1 MMSFDLRPLF
11 LLLGKLTD
19 WFLYDRYLRH
29 ERGNEVLN
37 R

>member
-19 WFLYDRYLRH
+19 WFLYGRDLRR